1 MNSFFIFFYFAE
13 HTDYVDLWVS
23 PGKTCGFAPG
33 VTCKYFT
40 LSVVPATR
48 LVAVSAAVPGVTGHG
63 RPSAGPNRSPA

>member
-33 VTCKYFT
+33 VTCKYFMFRLRPRET
-40 LSVVPATR
+40 FVSV
-48 LVAVSAAVPGVTGHG
+48 
-63 RPSAGPNRSPA
+63 RPPV